1 MPLHP
6 NLTSGYG
13 VLILYTQ
20 PHTFTFQIDFHTQD
34 RSEERNKI
42 DRKIYS
48 GCKKKQMQKKQKTKV
63 NGYKDFF
70 K

>member
-13 VLILYTQ
+13 VLILYTRQ

-34 RSEERNKI
+34 RSEKKNKI
-42 DRKIYS
+42 ERKIYS
-48 GCKKKQMQKKQKTKV
+48 GC
-63 NGYKDFF
+63 
-70 K
+70 

>member
-34 RSEERNKI
+34 RSEEKNKI
-42 DRKIYS
+42 ERKRACCIEARLLPKC
-48 GCKKKQMQKKQKTKV
+48 GLV
-63 NGYKDFF
+63 LGI
-70 K
+70 